1 MNRKTRCCP
10 SFLVLLVVVVNILRT
25 NQNGGMVFAFDL
37 YHRHPVHVLPWH
49 PPPHHHRLP
58 RVSCLRHRRHTSHL
72 YYSTEDHRH
81 NHKESDDEDAARRR
95 RRSHMQAVRSL
106 QVAFYK
112 SAAPSSSRSNAET
125 STATSSSSS
134 IHYADRLMDW
144 SSGRIWNLPLWRVPW
159 MEVPGRS
166 NVWNVHEPMYTN
178 LFETILHSEPPWL
191 VGHLYSPTAAA
202 AATGSQKTKQKIN
215 RKKNDKGMANQ
226 EEDNNQDAWY
236 KLQTWKQRAE
246 LLAKA
251 KNNNNN
257 SFQATPSSSVPS
269 SVIGTLLKI
278 ADYRRMEDG
287 RLLLLVQ
294 SIERFIV
301 TDIVQEL
308 PYAKAHVQL
317 LPDIE
322 EVEDSDWKDTR
333 HEHEIAPARALAVAE
348 SLVRWHRYEYEN
360 TMLPLP
366 LQSDLPAH
374 QVIGSALAKVL
385 PYAPYSS
392 VIHVETLAHESLET
406 AQWGPTERR
415 RQQQQKHQPHD
426 YVSSESNSSLSYNNM
441 TSTES
446 TLEHCL
452 EQQGILRGYNSSL
465 PSLVHHSL
473 RELSLDQLEI
483 RLWLALNDFL
493 KQTRTPVSPIL
504 LGLLPHLAAEK
515 EQNEPASASLFAWP
529 ADFVLE
535 KIAQAIDEQT
545 VLDHKYV
552 RVSPFYPALRRQK
565 RLSYSA
571 AALLEQALLAEGE
584 MVTPFRL
591 QLLEISSVHQRL
603 AYVLQCVEDRLEGFQ

>member
-1 MNRKTRCCP
+1 MIRCCSP
-10 SFLVLLVVVVNILRT
+10 GMFLLGVLWVVKSILT
-25 NQNGGMVFAFDL
+25 TKGGMISAWE
-37 YHRHPVHVLPWH
+37 PVVAWH
-49 PPPHHHRLP
+49 A
-58 RVSCLRHRRHTSHL
+58 RVSCRRYCRRYSRRRHYTSHL
-72 YYSTEDHRH
+72 FYSTEDHRT
-81 NHKESDDEDAARRR
+81 NGKENEEDDAALRRR
-95 RRSHMQAVRSL
+95 NHMQAVRSL

-112 SAAPSSSRSNAET
+112 SSAPVGSSRDAT
-125 STATSSSSS
+125 GAAKGAATTTTSSLSSWS
-134 IHYADRLMDW
+134 CLPDDDTTNRRMDW
-144 SSGRIWNLPLWRVPW
+144 TAGRIDNLPLWRVPW
-159 MEVPGRS
+159 MEIPGRS

-191 VGHLYSPTAAA
+191 VGHLFRPTAA
-202 AATGSQKTKQKIN
+202 TSGSLTVPFKSKRNQS
-215 RKKNDKGMANQ
+215 KNDSDDDDDYN
-226 EEDNNQDAWY
+226 DDTAWY
-236 KLQTWKQRAE
+236 KLQTWQQRAK
-246 LLAKA
+246 LLDKA
-251 KNNNNN
+251 KIN
-257 SFQATPSSSVPS
+257 SKCTHSPPDSSSSVPS

-294 SIERFIV
+294 AMERFVV
-301 TDIVQEL
+301 TDLVQEL

-317 LPDIE
+317 VPDTE

-333 HEHEIAPARALAVAE
+333 YEPDIAPARALAVAE

-392 VIHVETLAHESLET
+392 VIHVETLAHETLET
-406 AQWGPTERR
+406 TQWGPFERR
-415 RQQQQKHQPHD
+415 HHA
-426 YVSSESNSSLSYNNM
+426 SSFETSSSLLMQSSHNI
-441 TSTES
+441 TSTISSTEP

-452 EQQGILRGYNSSL
+452 EQHGILRGYNSSL
-465 PSLVHHSL
+465 PSLVHPSL
-473 RELSLDQLEI
+473 RKLSLDQLEI

-504 LGLLPHLAAEK
+504 LGLLPLVDSEK
-515 EQNEPASASLFAWP
+515 KNENESASSSSSVSWP

-545 VLDHKYV
+545 ILDHKYV

-571 AALLEQALLAEGE
+571 AALLEQALLTEGE
-584 MVTPFRL
+584 TVTPFRL
-591 QLLEISSVHQRL
+591 QLLEMSSVHQRL
-603 AYVLQCVEDRLEGFQ
+603 AFVLQCVEDRLEGFQ